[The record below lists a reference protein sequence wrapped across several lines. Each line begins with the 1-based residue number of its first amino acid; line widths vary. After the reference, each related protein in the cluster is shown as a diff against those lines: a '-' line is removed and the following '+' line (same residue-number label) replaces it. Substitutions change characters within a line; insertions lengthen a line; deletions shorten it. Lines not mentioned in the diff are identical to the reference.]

1 MKRHRAVGLALV
13 CSVLLTLCVSSHMLA
28 GGQARSGKPASIVG
42 VWEAKTADGPSML
55 LLNADGSGEFNGKEL
70 QWKFNQNILSLS
82 FPGDATYLYEAA
94 LAANSLVVN
103 SADLKQPIKFTRSGS
118 AAASEPANPLAGGG
132 LAGPS
137 AGGKSSAGRSA
148 GASGPEGTWQVQKP
162 NGMFTLVLDPG
173 GAGSFNG
180 NPVKWKLSQGILT
193 LQWENGDVFMYN
205 AALTAN
211 SLRVTG
217 GNLSAPIEFQRVG
230 GAVAGGMAAGGA
242 KSQPASGGHS
252 SGPVGHWETPSQNG
266 TISLILKPDGSGT
279 FGQGSVRWSYNQGV
293 LTLTGPN
300 GRPIAYNATIGPD
313 SMSLSGEGLD
323 APISFRRSGGAASA
337 SREGIGGAGGGE
349 DGEGVDEGE
358 DAADSAGGFGGNTAG
373 GFAGG
378 SRGAAGGSG
387 LTGNWQNQQG
397 STLQLNPDG
406 TAVLNGQRFKY
417 TSDGS
422 TITLIGADGSMPFP
436 YSLQGN
442 TLTVSVQGQTAIYT
456 RTGGAGGQGARAGGS
471 FGGGGGSNPP
481 EMAGKW
487 CAYSGSSTG
496 QIISGREQCFT
507 LHPNGTYEYYGA
519 SDSTNQYGGTAS
531 QSSDGGTWSV
541 EGSTIVANSR
551 SQGRV
556 VYQLEKKNNKN
567 NDPMLCLDGQCF
579 VTYGQKPPWPY

>member
-1 MKRHRAVGLALV
+1 MKRHREVGLALV
-13 CSVLLTLCVSSHMLA
+13 CSVLLTLCVWSRTLA
-28 GGQARSGKPASIVG
+28 AGQARSGKPAGIVG
-42 VWEAKTADGPSML
+42 VWEAKTADGASIL

-70 QWKFNQNILSLS
+70 QWTFNQNILSLS
-82 FPGDATYLYEAA
+82 FPGDATYMYEAA

-118 AAASEPANPLAGGG
+118 AAASEPANPLAGGS

-180 NPVKWKLSQGILT
+180 NPAKWKLSQGILT

-217 GNLSAPIEFQRVG
+217 GNLSAPIEFQRTG
-230 GAVAGGMAAGGA
+230 STAAGGVA
-242 KSQPASGGHS
+242 AGGTRSRPASVGNS

-266 TISLILKPDGSGT
+266 TISLILNPDGSGT
-279 FGQGSVRWSYNQGV
+279 FGQGSVRWSYNQGI

-323 APISFRRSGGAASA
+323 APISFRRSGGSASA
-337 SREGIGGAGGGE
+337 SRGSLGGGGVGE
-349 DGEGVDEGE
+349 DDEGVEEGE
-358 DAADSAGGFGGNTAG
+358 DAAGMPGQGPGGFGGNSGG
-373 GFAGG
+373 GFPGG
-378 SRGAAGGSG
+378 GN
-387 LTGNWQNQQG
+387 LTGSWQNQQG
-397 STLQLNPDG
+397 SSLQLNPDG

-456 RTGGAGGQGARAGGS
+456 RTGGAGGQGGRAGGS
-471 FGGGGGSNPP
+471 FGGGGNPP

-507 LHPNGTYEYYGA
+507 LYPNGTYEYYGA

-531 QSSDGGTWSV
+531 QSSDNGTWSV